1 MMIMASSSSVPLS
14 QIDLPPGF
22 RFHPTDEELVLHY
35 LWRKAESEMFSI
47 PVITELDLYKHD
59 PWDLPGKAIFGE
71 GEWYFFSPRD
81 RKYPNGAR
89 PNRAA
94 ASGYWKA
101 TGTDRPVHTSRGTQQ
116 KIGVK
121 KALVFYKGRAPKGVK
136 TTWVM
141 HEYRLADGICS
152 PSIIHRKP
160 GSLRL
165 DDWVLCRIFTKS
177 PSAQRGSGKDTNNY
191 NVEEVL
197 ASLPEI
203 DNRSLV
209 LPGLGPGSCG
219 VMGLDTLW
227 EEYSAAEPSSLLNYA
242 TAAGAAASPPDH
254 NSTWASVLPLDE
266 STNQRVQSRYNSY
279 FDGRVATNSGSIHR
293 VPFTSSPFGPT
304 HNTRVT
310 STSHEAV
317 TVVDPSAVVSSFPS
331 SAAHGRTRPDTSG
344 YLGAILPF

>member
-1 MMIMASSSSVPLS
+1 MTSSSIVPLS
-14 QIDLPPGF
+14 QIELPPGF

-47 PVITELDLYKHD
+47 PVITELDLYKFD

-101 TGTDRPVHTSRGTQQ
+101 TGTDRPVHTSRGAVH

-152 PSIIHRKP
+152 PASRSIHRKP

-165 DDWVLCRIFTKS
+165 DDWVLCRIFKKN
-177 PSAQRGSGKDTNNY
+177 PSAQRASGKDINSSNI
-191 NVEEVL
+191 EKVL

-203 DNRSLV
+203 GNSDLV
-209 LPGLGPGSCG
+209 LPGSTPVPCGS
-219 VMGLDTLW
+219 LDLDPLW
-227 EEYSAAEPSSLLNYA
+227 EDHSISADAASSQPMSHHHLNYT
-242 TAAGAAASPPDH
+242 TAVAAAANPSVPDLSPWTH
-254 NSTWASVLPLDE
+254 ILPVDG
-266 STNQRVQSRYNSY
+266 SRVQSCLNTY
-279 FDGRVATNSGSIHR
+279 FEGLVAASSSIQR
-293 VPFTSSPFGPT
+293 GTMISPGFGPADVMS
-304 HNTRVT
+304 HDPPVT
-310 STSHEAV
+310 I
-317 TVVDPSAVVSSFPS
+317 VDQPPFMSSYASASSS
-331 SAAHGRTRPDTSG
+331 KTDTSE
-344 YLGAILPF
+344 YLGAMFPF

>member
-1 MMIMASSSSVPLS
+1 MIMASSSSVPLP

-47 PVITELDLYKHD
+47 PVITELDLYKYD

-152 PSIIHRKP
+152 PSNVHRKP

-165 DDWVLCRIFTKS
+165 DDWVLCRIFKKS
-177 PSAQRGSGKDTNNY
+177 PNVQRGSGKDMNSS

-203 DNRSLV
+203 DNPGVV

-219 VMGLDTLW
+219 IMDLDTLW
-227 EEYSAAEPSSLLNYA
+227 EECNAPEASSQLNY
-242 TAAGAAASPPDH
+242 TAAVVAASAPDQ

-266 STNQRVQSRYNSY
+266 SSNQRVQSRFNSY
-279 FDGRVATNSGSIHR
+279 FEGLVAANSGFIH
-293 VPFTSSPFGPT
+293 SSAPSTASHFGPT
-304 HNTRVT
+304 PDTLAM
-310 STSHEAV
+310 SHESL
-317 TVVDPSAVVSSFPS
+317 TVVDPSAVMSSFPS
-331 SAAHGRTRPDTSG
+331 SATHGRTRPDTTSG
-344 YLGAILPF
+344 YLGAMLPF

>member
-1 MMIMASSSSVPLS
+1 MNKVHCLAFIMTLRMWSRLTMKSNYLTLTS
-14 QIDLPPGF
+14 
-22 RFHPTDEELVLHY
+22 PT
-35 LWRKAESEMFSI
+35 
-47 PVITELDLYKHD
+47 
-59 PWDLPGKAIFGE
+59 
-71 GEWYFFSPRD
+71 
-81 RKYPNGAR
+81 
-89 PNRAA
+89 
-94 ASGYWKA
+94 
-101 TGTDRPVHTSRGTQQ
+101 
-116 KIGVK
+116 
-121 KALVFYKGRAPKGVK
+121 
-136 TTWVM
+136 
-141 HEYRLADGICS
+141 
-152 PSIIHRKP
+152 
-160 GSLRL
+160 
-165 DDWVLCRIFTKS
+165 
-177 PSAQRGSGKDTNNY
+177 AQ
-191 NVEEVL
+191 VL

-344 YLGAILPF
+344 YLGAILPFWIYPWNAFNEDHSRLKRNALMGGLMAEITQILICCILQLWVKNQSAVIMQKFKYSTVMFASFGKIRY